1 MRLSC
6 PKVGV
11 RPNAAE
17 AGMEKETAM
26 KGYVADIE
34 KLTEANDDFRRVL
47 HTGHHV
53 QLVLMALKP
62 GEDIGS
68 EIHSSHDQFI
78 RIEKGKGKAVIDG
91 VPHKVKDG
99 DCVIIPAGAVHNLT
113 NTGDKH
119 LHLYTLYGPPH
130 HLDQLVQ
137 KKKAEAEDSDEEFD
151 GVTSE

>member
-1 MRLSC
+1 
-6 PKVGV
+6 
-11 RPNAAE
+11 
-17 AGMEKETAM
+17 MEKETAM

-47 HTGHHV
+47 YTGHHV

-68 EIHSSHDQFI
+68 ETHSSHDQFI

-91 VPHKVKDG
+91 VTHKVQDG

-113 NTGDKH
+113 NTGDKR

-137 KKKAEAEDSDEEFD
+137 TEKAEAETSDEAFD
-151 GVTSE
+151 GVASE